1 MPPALLRLSYAALLL
16 LWAGPAT
23 AHGPTVRVAWSGLQP
38 PALTVRAGTTVHFH
52 NANSSGS
59 PCTVVADDGSF
70 TGPTLG
76 RAEGWH
82 RTFETPGRFDYH
94 LSEQPSAKGRIVV
107 VEP

>member
-1 MPPALLRLSYAALLL
+1 MPPALLRLACAALLL
-16 LWAGPAT
+16 LWAGPAS
-23 AHGPTVRVAWSGLQP
+23 AHGPTVRVAWSGLK
-38 PALTVRAGTTVHFH
+38 PATLTVRAGTTVHFH

-59 PCTVVADDGSF
+59 PSTVVADDGSF
-70 TGPTLG
+70 SSPTLG

-82 RTFETPGRFDYH
+82 YTFEAPGSFDYH

>member
-1 MPPALLRLSYAALLL
+1 MPPALLRLACAALLL